1 MIREV
6 TGDEIGTI
14 SLYEK
19 SYGTDPRMMN
29 AEERRRSAKE
39 RYSTN
44 QYFREEMRL
53 WFYNL
58 YLMF

>member
-6 TGDEIGTI
+6 IGEEIGTV
-14 SLYEK
+14 SFYERP
-19 SYGTDPRMMN
+19 YGTDSRMMN

-53 WFYNL
+53 
-58 YLMF
+58 

>member
-53 WFYNL
+53 
-58 YLMF
+58 